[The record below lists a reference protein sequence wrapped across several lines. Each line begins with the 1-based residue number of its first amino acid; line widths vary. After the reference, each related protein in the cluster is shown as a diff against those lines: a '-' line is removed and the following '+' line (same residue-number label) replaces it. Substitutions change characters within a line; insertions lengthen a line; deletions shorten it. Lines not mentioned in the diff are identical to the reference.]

1 MIKEIFFRIIILL
14 NENTFKRKRKGGN
27 NMDAY
32 LLIIALL
39 SIVIVIVGVSLFKWH
54 AFISLTVAS
63 LFLAVFS
70 GLSFDKIVSAYETG
84 VGGVLGHLVGILAL
98 GTILG
103 KMLSESG
110 AGLRIANYFVNV
122 FGEKKLP
129 WAMFFSGF
137 IIGIPVFFEVGIL
150 ILLPLVISIQK
161 ATKKN
166 ILLIALP
173 GIAGLSIVHGLVPPH
188 PGAIAAIGIFDANLG
203 TVLLYSLIIVVP
215 AGILGGPLFAKWIN
229 SRVFPKG
236 ESTLITAEPIAEDKL
251 PSIGVSFLSILLP
264 VILMIIGTA
273 APYLTIFS
281 QGVRN
286 VLIFLG
292 SPLLSLLI
300 AVFFAFYFLGMRQG
314 MDKESIK
321 KFTEDCFLP
330 VGSILLIIGAG
341 GAFKQVLIASGV
353 GDTIGSM
360 SESLSLSPLVL
371 AFMIAGLI
379 RIATGSATVAL
390 TTAAGIV
397 SPIIAGMSGV
407 NVELLVIATGAGSL
421 MFSHVN
427 DAGFWMVKEYLGLTV
442 EETFKTWT
450 VLETILSFI
459 AFAGVLILDLI
470 V

>member
-1 MIKEIFFRIIILL
+1 
-14 NENTFKRKRKGGN
+14 
-27 NMDAY
+27 MDAY
-32 LLIIALL
+32 LLIITLV
-39 SIVIVIVGVSLFKWH
+39 SIVLVILGVSLFKWH

-63 LFLAVFS
+63 LFLAIFS
-70 GLSFDKIVSAYETG
+70 GLSWDKIVSAYETG

-110 AGLRIANYFVNV
+110 AGLQIANFFVRV

-203 TVLLYSLIIVVP
+203 KVLLYSLIIALP
-215 AGILGGPLFAKWIN
+215 AGIVGGPLFAKYIYK
-229 SRVFPKG
+229 RVVPQG
-236 ESTLITAEPIAEDKL
+236 EPELVRVEEKDEKAL
-251 PSIGVSFLSILLP
+251 PSVGISFFSILLP

-273 APYLTIFS
+273 APYMK
-281 QGVRN
+281 
-286 VLIFLG
+286 FLPGEVQKALAFIG
-292 SPLLSLLI
+292 SPLVSLLL
-300 AVFFAFYFLGMRQG
+300 AVFFAFYFLGFKQG
-314 MDKESIK
+314 IGKEKLK
-321 KFTEDCFLP
+321 KFTEDCILP
-330 VGSILLIIGAG
+330 VGSIVLIIGAG
-341 GAFKQVLIASGV
+341 GAFKQVLIDSGV
-353 GDTIGSM
+353 GTTIGNM

-407 NVELLVIATGAGSL
+407 NVELLVLATGAGSL

-427 DAGFWMVKEYLGLTV
+427 DAGFWMVKEYLGLSV

-450 VLETILSFI
+450 VLETVLSFV
-459 AFAGVLILDLI
+459 AFAGVLILDLF